1 MSLEIIL
8 RVTEATKFNGIS
20 NAGMSMS
27 VCLVWIGSAIP
38 LYPGPRIY
46 TFRPRLVCLPNGL
59 PLPRFYILH
68 EFASEWRM
76 KLQQIVQILC
86 FWYELSVNLVCHSV
100 SVCFSFPSPAQ
111 IKTNLNRGLHLL
123 ITQPTFEPGN
133 QTGWYLNESF

>member
-27 VCLVWIGSAIP
+27 VCFVWIGSAIP

-86 FWYELSVNLVCHSV
+86 F
-100 SVCFSFPSPAQ
+100 
-111 IKTNLNRGLHLL
+111 
-123 ITQPTFEPGN
+123 
-133 QTGWYLNESF
+133 